1 MKKYNNSI
9 DNYID
14 NYNLTL
20 ERDNL
25 YFFLKIIYN
34 TKFIIDIPL
43 LLKRVI
49 LYLSKNDRKINLDEV
64 LNFILHEKFLNFLIK
79 DKVFCPL
86 IQDHKL
92 LSITRIEIK
101 IKKMNLEKNI
111 LNDSIESLMNEES
124 FKEQIKNIEEEENE
138 IERTEL
144 LLKEKHLLFLSN
156 LTIRD

>member
-1 MKKYNNSI
+1 MKKYNNYI

-92 LSITRIEIK
+92 LSITKSTIYNLK
-101 IKKMNLEKNI
+101 SNLEKNI

-124 FKEQIKNIEEEENE
+124 FKEQIKNIEEEE
-138 IERTEL
+138 IKIQMTEL